1 MPAEEFQ
8 KFLMELDEKRKKTA
22 EDIIEK
28 HKLECPLYRPGD
40 IVTIGGVEISGSAM
54 PIITVVIKDVRPAIV
69 SEVHGTALY
78 CYGVKPFRDGK
89 PASGSLA
96 VCDGDIREGKCR
108 PADLPRWEGSLTA
121 IYESTFVPP
130 KILAVAPTPTKAEMA
145 KPEVEKVKHTAEKD
159 DFISFRGIVDG
170 LLGAL
175 PQKTVEN
182 FVETPEYKIYSEV
195 MEDGKT
201 EEARKQFVDIVDGLL
216 GNLPQKTI
224 EEFVASS
231 HFKIYERV
239 INKYKKE

>member
-8 KFLMELDEKRKKTA
+8 KFLMELEEKRKKTA
-22 EDIIEK
+22 EGIIEK
-28 HKLECPLYRPGD
+28 HQLECPIYRPGD
-40 IVTIGGVEISGSAM
+40 IVTIGGVEIGGTAM
-54 PIITVVIKDVRPAIV
+54 PIITVVIKEVRPPMV
-69 SEVHGTALY
+69 SEIHGTALY
-78 CYGVKPFRDGK
+78 CYGVKPFKDGR
-89 PASGSLA
+89 PSSGSLA

-108 PADLPRWEGSLTA
+108 PVDIPRWEGSLTMT
-121 IYESTFVPP
+121 YESGFVPS
-130 KILAVAPTPTKAEMA
+130 KISLAPAALPTKAEMT
-145 KPEVEKVKHTAEKD
+145 KPEKQKD
-159 DFISFRGIVDG
+159 DFVSFRGIVDG

-175 PQKTVEN
+175 PQKTVET

-224 EEFVASS
+224 EEFVASP